1 MNQLTVHTN
10 SPHTYAVCRFPDSIW
25 MHRRYYNRDEIS
37 TTPSF
42 FPAAFPVRTYLPEK
56 CVVGPMKLKI
66 LMNNLPSTAN
76 ASIQPIHNSV
86 YCQKCE
92 LIDTGL

>member
-42 FPAAFPVRTYLPEK
+42 FPAAFPVRTYLPKKVCSWTNEAK
-56 CVVGPMKLKI
+56 D
-66 LMNNLPSTAN
+66 TDEQFA
-76 ASIQPIHNSV
+76 IH
-86 YCQKCE
+86 
-92 LIDTGL
+92 G